1 MKRVLLTAALGLA
14 LAACGDNET
23 PAVNDLAADNMM
35 MNDLAVNDMAM
46 NDMSMMNGAAAMPA
60 NGQEYASMAAASD
73 MYEIESAQLAMEKT
87 QNAQIR
93 ELAQMIVNDHQAA
106 TAALRTAASQAQPA
120 ITVTPQL
127 NADQQAQMDAL
138 RAASGDAFDR
148 LYLQQQVQAH
158 EKALAMLRAYA
169 QNGDVAQLRE
179 HASNTAAPV
188 EKHLERARDLMNNM
202 RA

>member
-1 MKRVLLTAALGLA
+1 MKRVLLTATAALA

-23 PAVNDLAADNMM
+23 PAVNDLAADDMM
-35 MNDLAVNDMAM
+35 MNDMAM
-46 NDMSMMNGAAAMPA
+46 NDMAMNDMNMMNGAMPA
-60 NGQEYASMAAASD
+60 TGQDYASMAAASD

-93 ELAQMIVNDHQAA
+93 ELAQMIVTDHQAA
-106 TAALRTAASQAQPA
+106 TAALRTAAAQAQPA

-127 NADQQAQMDAL
+127 NAEQQANMEAL
-138 RAASGDAFDR
+138 RAATGDAFER

-188 EKHLERARDLMNNM
+188 ERHLERARELMANM
-202 RA
+202 GA